1 MDKEAR
7 LVEELV
13 KNALYRIDENTR
25 MIKHSFYEISEEQLW
40 EKPNTSLNSIANLL
54 LHLCGNITQYIISS
68 LGEQEDIRN
77 RDLEFSTAGGLTK
90 SEVLKKLEETVDTA
104 KRVIFDATPAQL
116 IKIRSVQGFSF
127 SGVGIIMHAV
137 EHYSYHTGQIAYWVK
152 QLKEKDLGFY
162 DGIDLNTKNESRH
175 TELVSVSHIICNK
188 VLYT

>member
-13 KNALYRIDENTR
+13 KNALYRMDESTR

-40 EKPNTSLNSIANLL
+40 QRPNASLNSIANLI

-68 LGEQEDIRN
+68 LGENEDIRQ
-77 RDLEFSTAGGLTK
+77 RDLEFSTTGGLNK
-90 SEVLKKLEETVDTA
+90 SEVLKKLEDTVDTA
-104 KRVIFDATPAQL
+104 KRVIFDATPEQL
-116 IKIRSVQGFSF
+116 IKIRLVQGFSF

-137 EHYSYHTGQIAYWVK
+137 EHYSYHTGQIAFWVK

-162 DGIDLNTKNESRH
+162 DGIDLNTKNE
-175 TELVSVSHIICNK
+175 
-188 VLYT
+188 